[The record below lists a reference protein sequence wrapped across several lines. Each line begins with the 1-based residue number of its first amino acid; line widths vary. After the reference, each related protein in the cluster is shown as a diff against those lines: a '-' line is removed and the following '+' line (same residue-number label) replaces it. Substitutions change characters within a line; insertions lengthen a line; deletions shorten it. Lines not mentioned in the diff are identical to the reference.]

1 MSAATCISSSSGP
14 GTLRISQPSDV
25 VFEGYVATNVTIQM
39 EGTATLTFSLATA
52 FKAGSTLAVSN
63 GTVAV
68 SNATA
73 LNEDVTLKLMGGTI
87 SIPEGQ
93 TALVCEA
100 YYLDGN
106 GELKPLY
113 RGTYGPGDSTIGS
126 VFAPGSGSIRVRKG
140 AGRGFIIRVH

>member
-1 MSAATCISSSSGP
+1 M
-14 GTLRISQPSDV
+14 

-39 EGTATLTFSLATA
+39 EGAATLTFTNSTV

-68 SNATA
+68 SYATA
-73 LNEDVTLKLMGGTI
+73 LNEDVTLKLLGGTI

-93 TALVCEA
+93 TALVGEA

-106 GELKPLY
+106 GELKPLKK
-113 RGTYGPGDSTIGS
+113 GTYGPGDSTIGS
-126 VFAPGSGSIRVRKG
+126 FFAPGSGSIRVRKG
-140 AGRGFIIRVH
+140 ARCGFIISFH